1 MADGELAGSAWR
13 RPFEP
18 GVSLFDPDV
27 GAAICARVA
36 AGESLNAICKGR
48 EGPCRNTVRAWMTA
62 HPEFGEALRASMR
75 EARVAARARD
85 RRRAAAAP
93 ALKPGMG
100 RPSRYGRA
108 LAEAIC
114 ERLANGES
122 LTSIGR
128 DPAMPSYA
136 TILRWVGRYPE
147 FADLYVEARQMQADY
162 LFDEARDVAQ
172 AATAGNVWVSRLRF
186 DVIRWQAARL
196 RPHKYCERLVVAG
209 ELRNAAAPEP
219 MEIQVVK
226 FGQGP
231 NGEPVVI
238 PPRCAEEELL
248 WERAFG
254 RPYDGPR

>member
-1 MADGELAGSAWR
+1 MADGEVAGSGRR

-18 GVSLFDPDV
+18 GVSLYAPEL
-27 GAAICARVA
+27 GEAICARVA
-36 AGESLNAICKGR
+36 AGESLSAICEDR
-48 EGPCRNTVRAWMTA
+48 AGPCRNTVRSWAKA
-62 HPEFGEALRASMR
+62 HPEFGEALRAAT
-75 EARVAARARD
+75 ETARLAERLRD
-85 RRRAAAAP
+85 RQTAP
-93 ALKPGMG
+93 TLTPGIG
-100 RPSRYGRA
+100 RPSGYSRA

-114 ERLANGES
+114 DRLANGES

-128 DPAMPSYA
+128 DPPMPCYG
-136 TILRWVGRYPE
+136 TILRWVRQFPE

-209 ELRNAAAPEP
+209 ELRTAAAPEP

-238 PPRCAEEELL
+238 PPRCAEEERD
-248 WERAFG
+248 WERAYG